1 MLIENSEK
9 NFRKVCDVNCAIL
22 ITIQKEIFATTFAAG
37 NAQKIVSESQRYCA
51 KAPRKAVP
59 RKGTEIKSTGTKIK
73 AKFSDVTI
81 KIA

>member
-59 RKGTEIKSTGTKIK
+59 RKGTEIKRTGTKIK